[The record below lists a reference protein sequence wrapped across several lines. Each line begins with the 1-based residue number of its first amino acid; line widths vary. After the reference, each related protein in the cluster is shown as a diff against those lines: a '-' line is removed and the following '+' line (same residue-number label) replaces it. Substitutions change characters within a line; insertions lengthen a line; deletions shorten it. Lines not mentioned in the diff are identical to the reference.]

1 MIYYISSY
9 KYLVTKK
16 EGEKMETN
24 NFEYDDLVKNIR
36 NIISAKG
43 FKQGAI
49 AKKANFTDSEFSNML
64 NDRRKLIRAE
74 YLPQIA
80 HALDV
85 DVNELFRK

>member
-1 MIYYISSY
+1 MIYHISSY
-9 KYLVTKK
+9 NILVAKK
-16 EGEKMETN
+16 EGDNMETN

-36 NIISAKG
+36 NIISEKG